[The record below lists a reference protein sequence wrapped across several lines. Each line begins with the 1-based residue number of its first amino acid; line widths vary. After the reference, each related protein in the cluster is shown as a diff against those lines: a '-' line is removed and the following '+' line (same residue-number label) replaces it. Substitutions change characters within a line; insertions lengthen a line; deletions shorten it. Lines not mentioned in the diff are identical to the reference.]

1 MLARAVRKAVI
12 SDEFNKARGLPERSK
27 RVRLAFDGEVWNAER
42 EVDLDAVVAE
52 LLLVGVDEWESAR
65 ESIDEVTEAVSEELD
80 SSRVVILTPRP
91 SLLQGSV
98 NTIILRL

>member
-27 RVRLAFDGEVWNAER
+27 RVRLAFGGEVWNAER

-52 LLLVGVDEWESAR
+52 LLLAGVDEWESAR

-98 NTIILRL
+98 NTIILRS